1 MWLDLINIGYR
12 MLKTYS
18 NKLQVE
24 FKHLR
29 TSKTEYVNQT
39 QSLYTDKHSSLNLWW
54 IHEASDVLYV
64 IYRLIHISLHF
75 NGHFPGES
83 GLAGDGD
90 NWSYKSCKVPVK
102 SSSPTNQHP
111 TFYRPDALP
120 VAQPTVSKHW
130 SFISSMWFQVFWFKI
145 IPLLMTSYF
154 RSCRVNSF
162 GLKSPQKGFNPSLT
176 SLHASHWWKM

>member
-39 QSLYTDKHSSLNLWW
+39 QSLYTDKHSPLNLWW

-90 NWSYKSCKVPVK
+90 NWSYKTCKAPVK

-111 TFYRPDALP
+111 TFYRPDAFLSP
-120 VAQPTVSKHW
+120 NQQCQSTEVSYHPCD
-130 SFISSMWFQVFWFKI
+130 FK
-145 IPLLMTSYF
+145 F
-154 RSCRVNSF
+154 F
-162 GLKSPQKGFNPSLT
+162 GLKSFHCWWLPISD
-176 SLHASHWWKM
+176 HAGWTVLV